1 MVSTE
6 QPTRG
11 EIWLVS
17 LGAGRRGEPAKTRPA
32 IVLSADELL
41 IGSDDELIVVVPLSS
56 SRAPSKLRPSV
67 SPAEGVETES
77 AAIVR
82 AIRAVAGRRLL
93 RRVGKARPQTLLAV
107 EDAAAVILGLDA
119 GR

>member
-1 MVSTE
+1 MASTKR
-6 QPTRG
+6 PARG

-32 IVLSADELL
+32 IVLSVDELL
-41 IGSDDELIVVVPLSS
+41 TGTDDELIVVVPLSS

-67 SPAEGVETES
+67 SPSEGVETES

-82 AIRAVAGRRLL
+82 AIRAVAARRLL
-93 RRVGKARPQTLLAV
+93 RRVGKAKPETLAALEGATAV
-107 EDAAAVILGLDA
+107 VLGLGA
-119 GR
+119 SQ